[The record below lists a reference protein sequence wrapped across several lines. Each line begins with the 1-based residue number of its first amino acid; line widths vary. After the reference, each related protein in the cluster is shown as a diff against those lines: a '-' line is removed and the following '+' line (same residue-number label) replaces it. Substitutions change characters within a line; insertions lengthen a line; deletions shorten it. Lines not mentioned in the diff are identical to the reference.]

1 MVLIQLFLKKFLKY
15 KRFINKIAIIDYMK
29 HKRKS
34 FMHSYWKKSKKEE
47 EESPVSERA
56 KLLEKIRA
64 KMRRREEKTKKH
76 IFQKEP
82 EKEEAESLDKLK
94 KILGYD
100 IEEERS
106 TAERG
111 KGIGKRKL
119 TKEEVKERKK
129 KALEEKDK
137 LSSRDILKQKIKDLE
152 EQISKTKYNK
162 KTQHAIG
169 LMKGQLASLKAKLAG
184 GSKKGG
190 AGEGYAVKK
199 SGDASVILLGFPST
213 GKSTLL
219 NNITNANSEIGHYVF
234 TTLTVIPGM
243 LNYKQAKIQILDV
256 PGVVEG
262 AAKGTGRGKEV
273 LQVIRNADLIVI
285 LIDAFKPQQKRLLEK
300 EVYDSNM
307 RVNTKKPDVKI
318 TKTAKDGIRIG
329 RTIQTPELND
339 ETVKGILNQ
348 FKIVNANVLIRDEI
362 NADQFIDVIE
372 GNKTYIP
379 AITVVNKIDLLTKEQ
394 LEKLRS
400 YLKPDLCISAEKKEH
415 LDALKELIFKK
426 LSFIRVYMKEINK
439 KPDLEEPMIMKSGDR
454 LRTVCLK
461 LHKDFIEKFKFAR
474 IWGKS
479 VKFDGQKVLKLDH
492 KLADKDILELHI
504 K

>member
-1 MVLIQLFLKKFLKY
+1 
-15 KRFINKIAIIDYMK
+15 MK
-29 HKRKS
+29 HKSRGFIS
-34 FMHSYWKKSKKEE
+34 SYWKKSKPKNEAKDE
-47 EESPVSERA
+47 KKKFTSKRA
-56 KLLEKIRA
+56 ELLDRIRA
-64 KMRRREEKTKKH
+64 KRKKREERIKKTEVEK
-76 IFQKEP
+76 QP
-82 EKEEAESLDKLK
+82 EKEESLEDLK

-100 IEEERS
+100 VEEEKS
-106 TAERG
+106 TAGR
-111 KGIGKRKL
+111 KRSIGKRKL
-119 TKEEVKERKK
+119 TKGEIKERRK
-129 KALEEKDK
+129 KALEDKEK
-137 LSSRDILKQKIKDLE
+137 LSSRDLLKQKIKDLE
-152 EQISKTKYNK
+152 EQISSTKYNK

-169 LMKGQLASLKAKLAG
+169 LMKGQLAGLKAKLAG

-199 SGDASVILLGFPST
+199 SGDATVILLGFPST

-219 NNITNANSEIGHYVF
+219 NNITNANSEVGHYAF

-273 LQVIRNADLIVI
+273 LQVIRNADLIII
-285 LIDAFKPQQKRLLEK
+285 LIDVFKPQQKKLLEK
-300 EVYDSNM
+300 EVYETQI
-307 RVNTKKPDVKI
+307 RINTKKPDIKI

-329 RTIQTPELND
+329 RTVQTPELDD
-339 ETVKGILNQ
+339 ETIKGILNQ
-348 FKIVNANVLIRDEI
+348 FKIVNANVLIRDTI
-362 NADQFIDVIE
+362 NADQFIDVVE

-394 LEKLRS
+394 LEKLKS
-400 YLKPDLCISAEKKEH
+400 YLKPDSCISAEKKEY

-426 LSFIRVYMKEINK
+426 LNFIRLYMKEINK
-439 KPDLEEPMIMKSGDR
+439 KPDMEEPMIMKQDDTI
-454 LRTVCLK
+454 RTVCLK

-479 VKFDGQKVLKLDH
+479 VKFDSQKVLNLDH
-492 KLADKDILELHI
+492 KLADKDIIELHI